1 MSTYSSI
8 ESPWLS
14 ESLIPKIKDVSGT
27 AFVVAEFRALEN
39 DEAYPL
45 YRDPVVRLFLN
56 EDTRE
61 AAERVASS
69 FPPIRE
75 AVRIRTKYYDDVLEK
90 QLRSGFQ
97 QVVLLGSGLDTRAVR
112 KAAGGVTYFEIDD
125 RATLSLKRTCY
136 EEYRIQANVRFLP
149 GNYVTDGFI
158 RLLEEADFDF
168 DLPTYLIWEGNTMY
182 LPRRSVKQTLIQLR
196 TQLRQFRLS
205 FDYMA
210 EEVISKTTGDAG
222 ITRLAESFSNM
233 GAPWVSGIRDLQ
245 ALADEMNL
253 RVIEN
258 FKMAELH
265 KAYWPSRRLASPVFN
280 FYSVCTV
287 EGVRGLKTP

>member
-90 QLRSGFQ
+90 QLRSGFE
-97 QVVLLGSGLDTRAVR
+97 QVVLL
-112 KAAGGVTYFEIDD
+112 
-125 RATLSLKRTCY
+125 
-136 EEYRIQANVRFLP
+136 
-149 GNYVTDGFI
+149 
-158 RLLEEADFDF
+158 
-168 DLPTYLIWEGNTMY
+168 
-182 LPRRSVKQTLIQLR
+182 
-196 TQLRQFRLS
+196 
-205 FDYMA
+205 
-210 EEVISKTTGDAG
+210 
-222 ITRLAESFSNM
+222 
-233 GAPWVSGIRDLQ
+233 
-245 ALADEMNL
+245 
-253 RVIEN
+253 
-258 FKMAELH
+258 
-265 KAYWPSRRLASPVFN
+265 
-280 FYSVCTV
+280 
-287 EGVRGLKTP
+287 